1 MDLSIIGEMNRSV
14 KDCVRGMV
22 LGCDII
28 SKCERAALE

>member
-14 KDCVRGMV
+14 KDCARGMV

-28 SKCERAALE
+28 SKCEQAALE